1 MVSEAGTEPTV
12 TESTGTETQHVPALD
27 LFSIGIGPSSSHTVG
42 PMRAATAFAQELV
55 SGQLLDTTA
64 RLRITLYGSI
74 AATGVGH
81 GTLGALVAGLLG
93 EDPALCDPA
102 FVATAWQSALDS
114 GHIAILRTSPVA
126 ISADD
131 LIYKPFTRLP
141 AHPNAIRFEALGA
154 RKDAPAPAPA
164 LALALAPASATDAP
178 VLLDALYYSVGG
190 GFIERDGS
198 PGEPDGHVP
207 SPYPYRSAVEL
218 LEICAQTGLDIAGV
232 AFANE
237 TVSASA
243 EEVNARLDTIWAAMR
258 ECVEAGMAAQGV
270 LPGWLKVPRRAAGIA
285 AHLRAREASGNSDTA
300 MEWLQCFAIAV
311 NEQNAAGARVVT
323 APTNGAA
330 GIIPAVGYY
339 ALSFRGMT
347 EPQQWRRYLLTA
359 GAIGALCKMNASIS
373 GADAGCQGE
382 VGSACSMAAAGLT
395 AFLGGTPQ
403 QVENAAEV
411 AMEHHLGLTCD
422 PIGGF
427 VQVPC
432 IERNA
437 IAAGTALSATRLA
450 MMGDG
455 THLVSLDTVIET
467 MRQTGR
473 DMSENYKETSRAGLA
488 VNIVEC

>member
-1 MVSEAGTEPTV
+1 MQRVS
-12 TESTGTETQHVPALD
+12 ALD

-42 PMRAATAFAQELV
+42 PMRAATAFARELK
-55 SGQLLDTTA
+55 SGDLLTQTSG
-64 RLRITLYGSI
+64 LRMTLYGSI

-81 GTLGALVAGLLG
+81 GTLGALAAGLRG
-93 EDPALCDPA
+93 EDPALVDPA
-102 FVATAWQSALDS
+102 LVARAWDEALVAGGIALLGGPASALAATDM
-114 GHIAILRTSPVA
+114 R
-126 ISADD
+126 
-131 LIYKPFTRLP
+131 YEPFTRMP
-141 AHPNAIRFEALGA
+141 AHPNGIRFEAIDGA
-154 RKDAPAPAPA
+154 GQ
-164 LALALAPASATDAP
+164 
-178 VLLDALYYSVGG
+178 VLRDVLYYSVGG

-198 PGEPDGHVP
+198 GPAPERAAGPF
-207 SPYPYRSAVEL
+207 PYRTAAEL
-218 LEICAQTGLDIAGV
+218 LAYCTATGLEIADIAL
-232 AFANE
+232 ANE
-237 TVSASA
+237 LAVAT
-243 EEVNARLDTIWAAMR
+243 EDEVNARLDAMWQTMR
-258 ECVEAGMAAQGV
+258 ECVDAGMATEGV
-270 LPGWLKVPRRAAGIA
+270 LPGWLRVPRRSAGIA
-285 AHLRAREASGNSDTA
+285 AHLRERESTGDTDTA
-300 MEWLQCFAIAV
+300 VEWLQCYAIAV

-339 ALSFRGMT
+339 AMRMRGMT
-347 EPQQWRRYLLTA
+347 TPEQSRRYLLTA
-359 GAIGALCKMNASIS
+359 GAIGSLCKMNASIS
-373 GADAGCQGE
+373 GAEAGCQGE
-382 VGSACSMAAAGLT
+382 VGSACSMAAAGIT
-395 AFLGGTPQ
+395 AHLGGTPA

-437 IAAGTALSATRLA
+437 IAAVTAVSASRLA
-450 MMGDG
+450 LMGDG

>member
-1 MVSEAGTEPTV
+1 VTALARHVS
-12 TESTGTETQHVPALD
+12 ALD

-42 PMRAATAFAQELV
+42 PMRAATSFARELEGGGV
-55 SGQLLDTTA
+55 LPTTS
-64 RLRITLYGSI
+64 RLRITLFGSI

-81 GTLGALVAGLLG
+81 GTLGAIAAGLMG
-93 EDPALCDPA
+93 EDPALCDPVV
-102 FVATAWQSALDS
+102 VATAWESAVAEGGITILGQSRVAL
-114 GHIAILRTSPVA
+114 SP
-126 ISADD
+126 ADMR
-131 LIYKPFTRLP
+131 YEPFTRKP
-141 AHPNAIRFEALGA
+141 AHPNAVRFEALDQNG
-154 RKDAPAPAPA
+154 D
-164 LALALAPASATDAP
+164 L
-178 VLLDALYYSVGG
+178 LLDAVYYSVGG
-190 GFIERDGS
+190 GFIEREGFTQRHGLSDDDGAMLDPELRS
-198 PGEPDGHVP
+198 P
-207 SPYPYRSAVEL
+207 SPYPYRSAIEL
-218 LEICAQTGLDIAGV
+218 LALCAATGLDIAGV
-232 AFANE
+232 ALANE
-237 TVSASA
+237 AANSSL
-243 EEVNARLDTIWAAMR
+243 EQVNDRLDALWRTMR
-258 ECVEAGMAAQGV
+258 ECVEAGVATEGV
-270 LPGWLKVPRRAAGIA
+270 LPGWLRVPRRAAGIA
-285 AHLRAREASGNSDTA
+285 AHLRGREASGDFDTA
-300 MEWLQCFAIAV
+300 MEWLQCYAIAV

-339 ALSFRGMT
+339 AMTFRAMT
-347 EPQQWRRYLLTA
+347 EPAQWRRYLLTA

-373 GADAGCQGE
+373 GAEAGCQGE
-382 VGSACSMAAAGLT
+382 VGSACSMAASGL
-395 AFLGGTPQ
+395 AAILGGTPE

-437 IAAGTALSATRLA
+437 IAAGTALSAARLA

-473 DMSENYKETSRAGLA
+473 DMSTNYKETSRAGLA